1 MTCQNCARKVREA
14 AAQVPGVVSAV
25 VDLDAGRLRIGWEAS
40 GGEEPSAAVEASV
53 RRAGFGATREEE
65 TKDARSGAGAGAGAA
80 DGGAVSRP
88 GSGWRFNVFF
98 GGWITLVLMVGEW
111 GLGWGH
117 WVGWGWVGLILAT
130 PVQFWC
136 GARFYRGAWNQ
147 LRRGSANM
155 DTLVSL
161 GSTAAYVFSVWRVV
175 SGEGGHVY
183 FMEASAIITLIS
195 VGHWLEAVA
204 TDRATGA
211 IRALMALVPPTA
223 RRRRGDGSEEL
234 VSLADLVVGDRIH
247 LQPGDR
253 VPTDAVVE
261 EGTSAVDEAMVTG
274 ESVPVEKGPGS
285 VLLGGTA
292 NQSGRLVAR
301 VQATGE
307 GTVLAQIMAAVER
320 AQHSRAGIQRLVD
333 RISAIFVPVVV
344 LLALATAAWWGWAPE
359 SARAWHDLFA
369 GWLWRMSLP
378 ADPWAAAV
386 IHATSVLIVA
396 CPCAMGLAT
405 PVAILAGTNAA
416 ALRGILVRDGVAL
429 EKAGVIDT
437 VVFDKTGTLT
447 MGRLEVVAERDLRR
461 WGEDDE
467 ALVVRAARL
476 AQGSSHPVA
485 RALVKQA
492 ALGGLAGSVP
502 AEKGGGG
509 TWREVRGCGLE
520 WTRSGQVER
529 LGALAWLHECGVEDM
544 PAEKGGAL
552 ARGQPVSL
560 VGLAEGKRLLGWFEL
575 RDVLRSESE
584 SVVADLHRDGFDVYL
599 LTGDA
604 WLAAEAVGREAGIA
618 AGHVLA
624 GVRPED
630 KAGLLER
637 LQGEGRRVAFVGD
650 GLNDGPALARADLG
664 IAVSQATD
672 VAREAA
678 DLVLLQGGLGRIRP
692 ALGLAQATLTT
703 IRQNLFWAFFYNALA
718 VPLAMLGFFS
728 PVVCAAAMG
737 LSDLLVVGNALRLR
751 YRDPA
756 GMVPRVPRRKGG
768 VDRRPPETGIGM
780 GGEWKG

>member
-1 MTCQNCARKVREA
+1 MSSVEEA
-14 AAQVPGVVSAV
+14 
-25 VDLDAGRLRIGWEAS
+25 
-40 GGEEPSAAVEASV
+40 V
-53 RRAGFGATREEE
+53 RRTGFGITLEKE
-65 TKDARSGAGAGAGAA
+65 TAGSGSGSGS
-80 DGGAVSRP
+80 AVSRP
-88 GSGWRFNVFF
+88 GSGWRFNVWF
-98 GGWITLVLMVGEW
+98 GGVVTLVLMVGEW

-117 WVGWGWVGLILAT
+117 RAGWGWVGLILAT
-130 PVQFWC
+130 PVQFGC
-136 GARFYRGAWNQ
+136 GARFYRGAWHQ
-147 LRRGSANM
+147 LLRGSANM
-155 DTLVSL
+155 DTLVAL
-161 GSTAAYVFSVWRVV
+161 GSTAAFVFSVWRVV

-195 VGHWLEAVA
+195 LGHWLEAVA
-204 TDRATGA
+204 TYRATGA
-211 IRALMALVPPTA
+211 IQALMALAPPTA
-223 RRRRGDGSEEL
+223 RRQRADGSEEIVP
-234 VSLADLVVGDRIH
+234 VSALVVGDRIQV
-247 LQPGDR
+247 QPGDR
-253 VPTDAVVE
+253 VPTDARVE
-261 EGTSAVDEAMVTG
+261 EGDSAVDEAMVTG
-274 ESVPVEKGPGS
+274 ESMPVEKGPGS
-285 VLLGGTA
+285 VLLGGTS

-301 VQATGE
+301 VEATGE
-307 GTVLAQIMAAVER
+307 RTVLAQIMAAVER

-333 RISAIFVPVVV
+333 RISGIFVPVVV
-344 LLALATAAWWGWAPE
+344 LLAIATAAWWGWAPE
-359 SARAWHDLFA
+359 SARVWHEWFA
-369 GWLWRMSLP
+369 GGLWRMTLP
-378 ADPWAAAV
+378 TDPWAAAV

-416 ALRGILVRDGVAL
+416 ALNGILVRDGVAL
-429 EKAGVIDT
+429 EKAGAIDT

-447 MGRLEVVAERDLRR
+447 MGKLEVVGERDLRR
-461 WGEDDE
+461 WEEDHE
-467 ALVVRAARL
+467 GLVIRAARL
-476 AQGSSHPVA
+476 ASGSSHPVA
-485 RALVKQA
+485 RALLRKAELV
-492 ALGGLAGSVP
+492 GWGGSVL
-502 AEKGGGG
+502 AERDQDQDG

-520 WTRSGQVER
+520 RTRSGKVER
-529 LGALAWLHECGVEDM
+529 LGALPWLHECGVEDM
-544 PAEKGGAL
+544 PAENGGAL

-560 VGLAEGKRLLGWFEL
+560 VGLAEGRRLLGWFEL

-618 AGHVLA
+618 AGNVLA

-678 DLVLLQGGLGRIRP
+678 DLVLMQGGLGRIRS
-692 ALGLAQATLTT
+692 ALGLAQATLRT

-756 GMVPRVPRRKGG
+756 GMVPRAPLRKGG
-768 VDRRPPETGIGM
+768 VGRRVTER
-780 GGEWKG
+780 GGGVEGGLKG